1 MYGLTMQVNHKGLN
15 VTLRAFREEDI
26 SELVKYFSSMKI
38 HMYTKGL
45 FAQTLKNELEWDDK
59 NRKDPDGCVWAI
71 QPEESDVAIGVTSL
85 HHINDRENSCSSGTI
100 IWRQDWWG
108 KGVASAA
115 HLGRTLFAADYLN
128 RYTIRSS
135 VRIANQASHRALLR
149 VGYTVWGTEPVCIL
163 RAGKWLETH
172 HLVWLHPERI
182 GVLFPDG
189 LPEMYAGGVAK
200 AAIALETARRE
211 VTFP

>member
-1 MYGLTMQVNHKGLN
+1 MYGIRMTVRHNGLTVN
-15 VTLRAFREEDI
+15 LRPFSKEDI
-26 SELVKYFSSMKI
+26 PILAEHFSSMKT
-38 HMYTKGL
+38 HMFTNGL
-45 FAQTLKNELEWDDK
+45 FGQTLENELEWYEK
-59 NRKDPDGCVWAI
+59 CRMDPNGCTWAI
-71 QPEESDVAIGVTSL
+71 QPEESNEPIGVTSL
-85 HHINDRENSCSSGTI
+85 HDINSRENSCTSGII

-108 KGVASAA
+108 KGVALAA

-128 RYTIRSS
+128 RYVIRSS
-135 VRIANQASHRALLR
+135 VRTANQASYRALLR

-163 RAGKWLETH
+163 RGGKWLETH

-182 GVLFPDG
+182 GVLSPEG

-211 VTFP
+211 VAFP